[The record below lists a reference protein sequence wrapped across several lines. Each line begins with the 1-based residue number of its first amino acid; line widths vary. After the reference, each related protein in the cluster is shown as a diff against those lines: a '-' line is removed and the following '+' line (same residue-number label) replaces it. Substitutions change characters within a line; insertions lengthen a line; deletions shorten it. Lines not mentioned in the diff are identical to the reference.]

1 MKKMI
6 LAVALLLTG
15 IVSAQADGREKP
27 ITIDNLPKAA
37 QEFLAT
43 YFKDLTVAYA
53 VEESKYFGS
62 EYEVTYTDRTEVEFR
77 ADGQWS
83 AVDRKYSAVPAAI
96 VPAQIA
102 DYVKKNFAGESIRKI
117 DRNKYT
123 WEVELSNGLE
133 IKFDRKFQ
141 VVEIDD

>member
-1 MKKMI
+1 MYYEKDDFSR
-6 LAVALLLTG
+6 G
-15 IVSAQADGREKP
+15 IVAYRHRVGPGRRTRE
-27 ITIDNLPKAA
+27 TDYDKAA

-96 VPAQIA
+96 VPQQIA
-102 DYVKKNFAGESIRKI
+102 DFVAKMNYPGQFIRKI
-117 DRNKYT
+117 DRDAYS
-123 WEVELSNGLE
+123 WEIELSNGLE
-133 IKFDRKFQ
+133 VEFDLNFN
-141 VVEIDD
+141 VIDYDD